1 MLARVWGER
10 QLRHGGPIR
19 YNLSTMTEPSPST
32 PVSPR
37 TAPPS
42 AAGAP
47 AAQSGWWGRQTL
59 LTRLLLISLGLLILS
74 GYLVSRDLGRV
85 APDFDGA
92 TGWINSAPLQP
103 ADLRGKIVLV
113 DFWTLSCIN
122 CIRTFPYLKA
132 WDEKYHDQGLVIVG
146 VHTPEFLFE
155 QDADRVKTAVEGF
168 GLRYPI
174 ALDNNRAIWNGFANH
189 WWPHKY
195 LLDGTRKIRNEWI
208 GEGGYD
214 DIERA
219 IQRLLAEG
227 RSTPMAREKVT
238 VSAEPVEP
246 KEIHTPEIYF
256 GYGFVP
262 DGGMYALGN
271 QTAGLLS
278 TQSAAYTL
286 PNETAMEENRFYLAG
301 PWNLQEEKAE
311 LTGNAEGQIVLP
323 YEAKA
328 VHMVAERPGRAAPVY
343 VLRDGR
349 FLDPAIAGADIRFD
363 SQGRSYVDIN
373 EGRMYRLINDPAGY
387 GRHRLLLK
395 MNEKGFSI
403 YTLTFG

>member
-1 MLARVWGER
+1 
-10 QLRHGGPIR
+10 
-19 YNLSTMTEPSPST
+19 MTEPSSST
-32 PVSPR
+32 PVSPS
-37 TAPPS
+37 TTPP
-42 AAGAP
+42 ATTGAT
-47 AAQSGWWGRQTL
+47 AAQPGWWGRQSL
-59 LTRLLLISLGLLILS
+59 LTRLLLISIGLLIAS

-85 APDFDGA
+85 APDFGGA
-92 TGWINSAPLQP
+92 TGWINSTPLQA
-103 ADLRGKIVLV
+103 ADLSGKIVLV

-122 CIRTFPYLKA
+122 CIRTFPYLEA
-132 WDEKYHDQGLVIVG
+132 WSEKYHDQGLVVVG
-146 VHTPEFLFE
+146 VHTPEFAFE
-155 QDADRVKTAVEGF
+155 QTEERVKDAVARF

-174 ALDNNRAIWNGFANH
+174 ALDNNRTIWNGFANH

-195 LLDGTRKIRNEWI
+195 LLDGTRKVRYEWI
-208 GEGGYD
+208 GEGGYE

-227 RSTPMAREKVT
+227 RSTPLPRDRVL
-238 VSAEPVEP
+238 VSTEAVDP
-246 KEIHTPEIYF
+246 KKIQTPEIYF

-262 DGGMYALGN
+262 DGVVFALGN
-271 QTAGLLS
+271 QTTRHVAK
-278 TQSAAYTL
+278 QVVAYTL
-286 PNETAMEENRFYLAG
+286 PDEAAIEENRFYLAG
-301 PWNLQEEKAE
+301 SWNLQEEKAE
-311 LTGNAEGQIVLP
+311 LADDAEGQIVLP

-328 VHMVAERPGRAAPVY
+328 VHMVAERAGRAAPVY

-387 GRHRLLLK
+387 GRHRILLK
-395 MNEKGFSI
+395 TNKKGFSI